1 MSIFIPP
8 FLLRLI
14 NPIVILLVNMFIW
27 ISKINFGSLYF
38 KVPNILEIII
48 YYLLIFTIFE
58 KSNYKFIKITL
69 KKVLAFFIIISIL
82 FNFYNFIKDTNRL
95 KIYFIDVG
103 QGDSTLIISPKGKKI
118 LIDGGGNEEY
128 DIGKNVLI
136 PYLLSKKI
144 NKIDYIIIS
153 HFDTDHVD
161 GLLTVM
167 KELRAEKVIISR
179 QAKNCENYE
188 KFINIVSK
196 KNIDVTIVEKGSRI
210 KIEKNL
216 DIDVL
221 WPNSNNIISE
231 NILNNNSI
239 VCKLKY
245 NNFSMLFT
253 GDIEEIAEKQILK
266 ESLKTN
272 DLNVDILKVGHHGS
286 NTSST
291 QRFIEKVN
299 PKIALI
305 GVGENNKFGH
315 PNQEVINRLET
326 IGAKIY
332 RTDLMGEIVVIVD
345 NKGKIIMNKK

>member
-210 KIEKNL
+210 NIEKNL
-216 DIDVL
+216 DIDIL